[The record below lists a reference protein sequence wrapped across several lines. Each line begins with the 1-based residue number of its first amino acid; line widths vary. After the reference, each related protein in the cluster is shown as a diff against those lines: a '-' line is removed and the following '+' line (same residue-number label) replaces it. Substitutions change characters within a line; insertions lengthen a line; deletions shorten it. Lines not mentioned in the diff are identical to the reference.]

1 MSFEF
6 LDFTKAY
13 YIIFSFMDLI
23 YKRPL
28 PNQLF
33 RKFSPPG
40 NSQTVQWL
48 KGSVLPLQGAW
59 VLFLVGELRSC
70 VHCGV
75 AKKEKKNSPV
85 FYQKLHG
92 IRFYIKYMIYLG

>member
-1 MSFEF
+1 
-6 LDFTKAY
+6 
-13 YIIFSFMDLI
+13 MDLVS
-23 YKRPL
+23 KRPL
-28 PNQLF
+28 PNQLL

-48 KGSVLPLQGAW
+48 KGSLLPLQGAW

-75 AKKEKKNSPV
+75 AKKEKKKKKFSCV
-85 FYQKLHG
+85 LSEASWY
-92 IRFYIKYMIYLG
+92 